1 MVHQDVQPGET
12 ETWTGDRLMIPP
24 LPPSFL
30 VGCKIIDIN
39 YYLEV
44 IKTIF
49 PHCTIMNIFKTRM
62 FTCLHVKYCPF
73 TWSKRS
79 SPFNESL
86 FSYDQAVLFLT
97 KLCVLKI
104 ERHFFPLTFLSFVG
118 GVEGVC
124 VVFFCVLQCITT
136 GCQLYLLQE
145 FRIDVSKNKLPKT
158 NRNTKCK
165 APLYKLAYCITCNKC

>member
-124 VVFFCVLQCITT
+124 VVFFVFYNVLP
-136 GCQLYLLQE
+136 
-145 FRIDVSKNKLPKT
+145 RDVGFICY
-158 NRNTKCK
+158 RN
-165 APLYKLAYCITCNKC
+165 LE

>member
-1 MVHQDVQPGET
+1 MHQDVQPGET

-30 VGCKIIDIN
+30 VGCRIIDIN

-44 IKTIF
+44 ITIF

-62 FTCLHVKYCPF
+62 FTCLHVKY
-73 TWSKRS
+73 
-79 SPFNESL
+79 SPLLGPKDHRLSMKVYFRMIKL
-86 FSYDQAVLFLT
+86 YYFSPNCVFW
-97 KLCVLKI
+97 KLKDI
-104 ERHFFPLTFLSFVG
+104 FFPLTFLSFVG
-118 GVEGVC
+118 GLEGVC
-124 VVFFCVLQCITT
+124 VVFFCVLQCIIT

-165 APLYKLAYCITCNKC
+165 ALLYKLAYCITCNKC